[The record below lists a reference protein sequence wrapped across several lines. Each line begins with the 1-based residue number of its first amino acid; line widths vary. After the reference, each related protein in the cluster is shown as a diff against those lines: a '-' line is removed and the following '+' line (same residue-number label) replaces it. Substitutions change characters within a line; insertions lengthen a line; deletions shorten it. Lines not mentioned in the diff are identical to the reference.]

1 MYMQLIIFC
10 CEIRWEYVLE
20 YSKDISSLLGNQT
33 STTQS
38 LIEDPKEVL
47 KVNMVFIWVQIVF
60 LFGLGLNLVN
70 LCTCLVSFQLWP
82 NKSFVQKDPEPTSL
96 KAAWEL
102 MESFYADKLSQ
113 AWLPERLVDWLA
125 VNIFRLFYHSLYWFH
140 LVAFFILRVI
150 YCRIMIVSSLAHR
163 KLSIQNLWI
172 FRRILSAY
180 RFDLYIG
187 VSIPFIFFTSY

>member
-1 MYMQLIIFC
+1 MDCLFFCIMYMQLIIFR

-70 LCTCLVSFQLWP
+70 LCTCLVSF
-82 NKSFVQKDPEPTSL
+82 ST
-96 KAAWEL
+96 
-102 MESFYADKLSQ
+102 
-113 AWLPERLVDWLA
+113 
-125 VNIFRLFYHSLYWFH
+125 
-140 LVAFFILRVI
+140 VA
-150 YCRIMIVSSLAHR
+150 
-163 KLSIQNLWI
+163 
-172 FRRILSAY
+172 
-180 RFDLYIG
+180 
-187 VSIPFIFFTSY
+187 